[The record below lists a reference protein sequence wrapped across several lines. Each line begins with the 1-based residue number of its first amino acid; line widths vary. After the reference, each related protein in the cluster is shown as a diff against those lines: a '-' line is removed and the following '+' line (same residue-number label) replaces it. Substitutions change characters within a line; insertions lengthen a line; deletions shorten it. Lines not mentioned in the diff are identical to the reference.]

1 MAEHAHAPAGTLYIV
16 STPIGN
22 LEDITLRALR
32 TLKEVDLIAAEDTR
46 HTRKLLSAYDIHNE
60 LTSYF
65 DHNEEQKTP
74 YLLQRLL
81 NGDSIALVSDAGTP
95 GISDPGYEVIRRAIE
110 QAIPVIAI
118 PGPSAALSALTLSGL
133 PIESF
138 VFLGFLTNKRGS
150 RIKQIQ
156 ECCDER
162 RTLVCYVSPHAI
174 LRALNDMR
182 ELLGNRQIALTREL
196 TKKFEEV
203 LRGTIDSVIGQLS
216 QRASIKGEFTLVI
229 AGAEEKQSSAEELE
243 ERLFEELKKCLEEEE
258 LSRRD
263 AVKQVAAQLGLP
275 KNTVYQASLQLFND
289 SAREKRQIR
298 EKE

>member
-1 MAEHAHAPAGTLYIV
+1 MSTPTQQSTSGTLYIV

-32 TLKEVDLIAAEDTR
+32 ILKEVDLIAAEDTR
-46 HTRKLLSAYDIHNE
+46 HTRKLLSAYDIHQE

-65 DHNEEQKTP
+65 DHNEGQKTP

-110 QAIPVIAI
+110 ENISVVAI
-118 PGPSAALSALTLSGL
+118 PGPSAAISALTLSGL

-138 VFLGFLTNKRGS
+138 VFLGFLTNKRSS
-150 RIKQIQ
+150 RIKQI
-156 ECCDER
+156 EEFRDER

-174 LRALNDMR
+174 LKALADMR
-182 ELLGNRQIALTREL
+182 ELLGNRKVAVTREL

-203 LRGTIDSVIGQLS
+203 LRGTLDSAIEELS
-216 QRASIKGEFTLVI
+216 QRAAVKGEFTLVI
-229 AGAEEKQSSAEELE
+229 AGAEEKRRTAEELE
-243 ERLFEELKKCLEEEE
+243 TQLFDELKKCLEEEE

-263 AVKQVAAQLGLP
+263 AVKLVAAKLGLP
-275 KNTVYQASLQLFND
+275 KNTVYQASL
-289 SAREKRQIR
+289 KI
-298 EKE
+298 